1 MKNFLT
7 FGLGVVIG
15 LVVGVCASFKAAENK
30 YAKQAE
36 EELAEERKN
45 NIYRNC
51 CEGCSC
57 EKNEETSTMCECSEE
72 DDSSRETESSE
83 DDEEIPYDFKDSYEE
98 IVEPYSPKKKP
109 YILEEQPVGFEEKHP
124 FINEFTEVL
133 AVYDK
138 DKGRCADE
146 DGCEIFNVQGLL
158 GWNNLNKLYTD
169 DSFARDNTMRIVSE
183 QNGMIYHVHAGRLS
197 EYMEDEEEEIGYD
210 E

>member
-45 NIYRNC
+45 NIHRNC

-57 EKNEETSTMCECSEE
+57 EKNEEIPESNNTSEE
-72 DDSSRETESSE
+72 TEQEIVE

-109 YILEEQPVGFEEKHP
+109 YIMEEQPIGFEEKHP
-124 FINEFTEVL
+124 FISEFTEVL
-133 AVYDK
+133 VVYDK

-183 QNGMIYHVHAGRLS
+183 QNGMIYRVHAGRLS